1 MVHVVLLLVP
11 KERGGISLLSSFFDS
26 IIVFFSFFWT
36 FLRSLVEG
44 LLLFV
49 SVMSSA
55 LTLPVFWAG
64 YVPGIIY
71 SSVLIV
77 VSVAVIKLIVGRQ

>member
-1 MVHVVLLLVP
+1 M
-11 KERGGISLLSSFFDS
+11 SSFFDS
-26 IIVFFSFFWT
+26 IIAFFSFFWT

-44 LLLFV
+44 LLLFC

-55 LTLPVFWAG
+55 LTLPVLWAG